1 LADTYLN
8 YTGKLIK
15 LIDQN
20 DGTYAL
26 AAKLTPGA
34 VNIGEVTLDE
44 GHKYAGQMAV
54 VLLKGVTTTGGV
66 GSITDDSKDIPAGL
80 LAGKYIKVDINGIEY
95 VREILQ
101 NSGNAITFKDI
112 LAAASAVSVYG
123 EASGGQVTTVVDE
136 VGAAG
141 NGYTMEFIAALTD
154 GASTEAV
161 KDGKAITVTLGTNS
175 DGVKAGASI
184 GTGTDGVVDILVDAV
199 GVAGN
204 AYSIEVVLSEEAD
217 ADMTATL
224 SGKKITVT
232 LGTDGDGL
240 IDANKNIA
248 TLVAAA
254 IDDLGG
260 FTATASNEGSAPLVI
275 EAEKPFMGGSD
286 PTVNATGA
294 AVATVVNALPG
305 VSASMTGSGGVV
317 AAGQG
322 TFSGG
327 LDEIAVPALAEY
339 EIIDLASV
347 DGGGSGSSGN
357 TELLERT
364 EVIWDDSKLSDNV
377 VVPLGSGR
385 NVLITVINSSGQLVA
400 IDVTL
405 EHEVALGQFIPYMD
419 ATGDPVKWQVAASG
433 GQGVFG
439 VIQGF
444 PMFRGGRIV
453 LTGATAPTSG
463 ETTSVQVQEV

>member
-1 LADTYLN
+1 MADTYLN

-20 DGTYAL
+20 DGTYAI
-26 AAKLTPGA
+26 AANLTPGA

-80 LAGKYIKVDINGIEY
+80 LAGKYIKVNINGIEY

-112 LAAASAVSVYG
+112 LAAASAVNVYG

-141 NGYTMEFIAALTD
+141 NGYTIEFIAALTD

-260 FTATASNEGSAPLVI
+260 FTAIASGGGSAPLAI
-275 EAEKPFMGGSD
+275 EAEKPFMGGID
-286 PTVNATGA
+286 PTVNATGE
-294 AVATVVNALPG
+294 AVAAAINALPG

-347 DGGGSGSSGN
+347 DGGGSGSSGGSVN
-357 TELLERT
+357 TELKAKT
-364 EVIWDDSKLSDNV
+364 TIAWNGTDTTNSVKISPADGD
-377 VVPLGSGR
+377 
-385 NVLITVINSSGQLVA
+385 VLIWINNTADQELT
-400 IDVTL
+400 VTL
-405 EHEVALGQFIPYMD
+405 EHEVEANAFAPYAD
-419 ATGDPVKWQVAASG
+419 GTGTAISFKVAASTG
-433 GQGVFG
+433 EGVYGPF
-439 VIQGF
+439 QKF
-444 PMFRGGRIV
+444 PKYLGGRVV
-453 LTGATAPTSG
+453 LTAGSAPTAAG
-463 ETTSVQVQEV
+463 TTTVQVQEV